1 MASLASA
8 YDDGIGIPKDDKA
21 ASHWYEKAALEGDTE
36 SQFII
41 ATRYEAGT
49 GFLRNL
55 VKLFSFTHSLPK
67 NHIVKPAIVWPDYMI
82 KGSAQT
88 KIRQKPQNGI
98 CGRHLPAMARPRQ

>member
-41 ATRYEAGT
+41 ATHEAGT

-67 NHIVKPAIVWPDYMI
+67 NHMVKTGYRRQIICQGIGTDENRRSRKMV
-82 KGSAQT
+82 SAG
-88 KIRQKPQNGI
+88 GI
-98 CGRHLPAMARPRQ
+98 FRP